1 MKQIFFSILLLSLS
15 FSLNAQSF
23 EDAWRYNQDNM
34 TGSAR
39 FTAMS
44 GAFSS
49 LGGDLSAVT
58 LNPAG
63 ATTFTTNRISG
74 TFSLFYNTANKA
86 NYFDQYKHANY
97 TSVDDRFLG
106 IDQFGA
112 VWVFKSDVSDWNKIA
127 FSFNYNK
134 DAEYGNDVKISGIN
148 QAGHSATTYF
158 VENANGIPL
167 KDLEI
172 VDNYDSDYQWLGE
185 NYDFGAQQAY
195 LAYQTYVINPVDP
208 SDDNNNQYVANALY
222 DKVRH
227 LNKITGAGSKSH
239 YDISIAGTYQNK
251 LQLGFGF
258 TGYSIDYVE
267 RNIIEEDNYDATSD
281 LQYLKLQNTLRVEGS
296 GFGIKMGVIYKVSP
310 GFRLSLAYHSPEW
323 LEINEYMK
331 QAIHTEMGNGDVF
344 DIKPDVENAFAP
356 YKIITPSKFIAGGS
370 AVIKKKVVLSVDYT
384 FQNAANL
391 HFKEKNADA
400 DSDYFDNLNDEIENT
415 MKAVHKL
422 NAGAEIKLDKLFL
435 RGGGF
440 IASSPYKDNNDLYAY
455 QGYSAGAGYNFGTF
469 SLDFAY
475 MHREGQISKNIL
487 TLPDNA
493 TVTGS
498 FNKYLIGIR
507 YNF

>member
-1 MKQIFFSILLLSLS
+1 MKYLFTAIILVFFSLR
-15 FSLNAQSF
+15 FYAQSF
-23 EDAWRYNQDNM
+23 EDAWRYNQDNL

-39 FTAMS
+39 FIGMS

-49 LGGDLSAVT
+49 LGGDLSAVN

-86 NYFDQYKHANY
+86 NYFDQYKRANY

-106 IDQFGA
+106 IDQFGV
-112 VWVFKSDVSDWNKIA
+112 VWVFKSDTSDWNKLA
-127 FSFNYNK
+127 LSFNYNK
-134 DAEYGNDVKISGIN
+134 DAEYGDAFKIAGIN
-148 QAGHSATTYF
+148 QAGHSATDYF

-172 VDNYDSDYQWLGE
+172 VNDYDSDYQWLGE

-195 LAYQTYVINPVDP
+195 LAYQTYIINPVDP
-208 SDDNNNQYVANALY
+208 TDDNNTDYVANAVY

-227 LNKITGAGSKSH
+227 LNKITSTGSKSH
-239 YDISIAGTYQNK
+239 YDITIAGTYQKK
-251 LQLGFGF
+251 LQLGFSF
-258 TGYSIDYVE
+258 TGYNIDYVE
-267 RNIIEEDNYDATSD
+267 RNVIEEDNYDAASD
-281 LQYLKLQNTLRVEGS
+281 LQYLKLQNTLRVEGN
-296 GFGIKMGVIYKVSP
+296 GFGIKMGAIYKVAP
-310 GFRLSLAYHSPEW
+310 GFKLSLAYHSPEW
-323 LEINEYMK
+323 LEINEFMK

-344 DIKPDVENAFAP
+344 DIKPDVENSFAP
-356 YKIITPSKFIAGGS
+356 YKIITPSKFIVGGS
-370 AVIKKKVVLSVDYT
+370 FVFNKKFVLSADYT
-384 FQNAANL
+384 YQNTGNL
-391 HFKEKNADA
+391 HFKEKDADA
-400 DSDYFDNLNDEIENT
+400 DTTFFDNLNDEIENN
-415 MKAVHKL
+415 MKPVHKF

-440 IASSPYKDNNDLYAY
+440 MATSPYQNNNNLYAY
-455 QGYSAGAGYNFGTF
+455 SGYSAGAGYNFGMF
-469 SLDFAY
+469 SLDIAY
-475 MHREGQISKNIL
+475 LHRDGQVSKNIL

-498 FNKYLIGIR
+498 FNKYLLGIR